1 MKVHVLAS
9 GSSGNAVL
17 VEGRE
22 GALLLDC
29 GLGPRVLASCLRQVN
44 VQVPTLRG
52 LILSHEHS
60 DHVKGL
66 RKFRERFSVPIWA
79 TGGTWNALGGVSEE
93 GAICASGRPF
103 EVSGFTV
110 QPVATVHDA
119 AEPTAF
125 LVEENGVRLGLVT
138 DTGKVTDLL
147 FERLA
152 GCHILLLEANHD
164 LDMLR
169 YGPYPAA
176 LKQRIA
182 SSHGHLSNEQA
193 RQALERLVHPD
204 LQYVVAMHL
213 SQENNAPSLVQ
224 RELMRVLA
232 GSSVN
237 LAVASAR
244 GGVTL
249 VVGEDNNE
257 G

>member
-22 GALLLDC
+22 GALLFDC
-29 GLGPRVLASCLRQVN
+29 GVGPRVLASSLQQVN
-44 VQVPTLRG
+44 VEAATIKG

-79 TGGTWNALGGVSEE
+79 TGGTWSALGGVFQE
-93 GAICASGRPF
+93 GAICISGRSF
-103 EVSGFTV
+103 QSFGFTV

-125 LVEENGVRLGLVT
+125 LVEENGVRLGILT
-138 DTGKVTDLL
+138 DTGKVTELL

-164 LDMLR
+164 WDMLR

-193 RQALERLVHPD
+193 RDALERWVHPD

-213 SQENNAPSLVQ
+213 SRENNAPSLVQ

-232 GSSVN
+232 GSSVG
-237 LAVASAR
+237 LAVAPAR

-249 VVGEDNNE
+249 IVGEDNDE
-257 G
+257 S

>member
-9 GSSGNAVL
+9 GSSGNALV

-22 GALLLDC
+22 GALLFDC

-44 VQVPTLRG
+44 VEATTVKG

-66 RKFRERFSVPIWA
+66 WKFRERFSVPIWG
-79 TGGTWNALGGVSEE
+79 TEGTWRALGGIFDE
-93 GAICASGRPF
+93 GAICASGRPLQT
-103 EVSGFTV
+103 SGFTV

-125 LVEENGVRLGLVT
+125 LVEENGVRLGILT
-138 DTGKVTDLL
+138 DTGKVTELL

-152 GCHILLLEANHD
+152 GCHILLLESNHD

-182 SSHGHLSNEQA
+182 SSYGHLSNEQA
-193 RQALERLVHPD
+193 REALERLVHPD

-213 SQENNAPSLVQ
+213 SQENNAPGLVQ
-224 RELMRVLA
+224 KELMQVLA
-232 GSSVN
+232 GSSVQ

-244 GGVTL
+244 GGITL
-249 VVGEDNNE
+249 VVREDDDE

>member
-22 GALLLDC
+22 GALLFDC
-29 GLGPRVLASCLRQVN
+29 GIGPRVLASSLRQVN
-44 VQVPTLRG
+44 VEAGAIKG

-66 RKFRERFSVPIWA
+66 GKFRQRFSMPIWA
-79 TGGTWNALGGVSEE
+79 TEGTWRALGGMPEE
-93 GAICASGRPF
+93 GAIFASGRPF
-103 EVSGFTV
+103 QSFGFTV

-125 LVEENGVRLGLVT
+125 LVEEEGVRLGLVT
-138 DTGKVTDLL
+138 DTGKVTELL
-147 FERLA
+147 FQRLA
-152 GCHILLLEANHD
+152 GCHVLLLEANHD

-193 RQALERLVHPD
+193 REALERWAHPH
-204 LQYVVAMHL
+204 LRYVVAMHL
-213 SQENNAPSLVQ
+213 SQENNAPGLVK

-232 GSSVN
+232 GSSVE

-244 GGVTL
+244 GGVSL
-249 VVGEDNNE
+249 VVGEGDHE